1 MKELWNR
8 YRGLACLIALVALLP
23 AAAYMLSWHRT
34 VRTMARCRSVE
45 LRINELD
52 AGQAGPVNGNSALIA
67 TKEMIASGTLLE
79 GMEKGCVMSSF
90 TPAAI
95 RDEGISV
102 HFAELE
108 FYGGFGDAVRTIWN
122 MEAMDEF
129 QKINTDFLYAAGINS
144 LVSRSYEGPHFDPHL
159 GKGGRGH
166 QTGGMRDCRYC
177 KERATNGFVD
187 YEEKRNDPEF
197 WKRHRG
203 CRCLIVTKLAHER
216 EFQTAWSKNTG
227 KNIRELYMQEQKKV
241 M

>member
-8 YRGLACLIALVALLP
+8 YRGLACLIALVTLLP

-45 LRINELD
+45 HRINELD

-122 MEAMDEF
+122 MEAMDGVSLLSA
-129 QKINTDFLYAAGINS
+129 KICTGTGRRDGSAY
-144 LVSRSYEGPHFDPHL
+144 RSAKDSDN
-159 GKGGRGH
+159 GRL
-166 QTGGMRDCRYC
+166 
-177 KERATNGFVD
+177 A
-187 YEEKRNDPEF
+187 
-197 WKRHRG
+197 
-203 CRCLIVTKLAHER
+203 VTLTV
-216 EFQTAWSKNTG
+216 QQ
-227 KNIRELYMQEQKKV
+227 IMMQ
-241 M
+241 